1 MKTVSLEGKMT
12 IVVAA
17 SAIVGAL
24 VFAGVSLWPFPQLL
38 AWIRETPDKAGK
50 VPAIHVVETFD
61 GGTALVICLLV
72 LLPLS
77 AWIAHALVEPLR
89 RLMRALES
97 AVASYRDGDFSMS
110 IGTTRS
116 DELGDLIRMHN
127 TLGQT
132 LRDQRQ
138 HLAQRELL
146 LDTVVQNTPVA
157 LVLTDA
163 AGKVTY
169 ANIAAR
175 HLFNEGRTLAGLDF
189 SDVLSAMPESLRVA
203 SEGGE
208 DALFSVEMEGSEE
221 TFHLSQRG
229 FRLQGRPHRLQ
240 LYRRMTRE
248 LSRQEV
254 HTWKR
259 VIRVISHELNNS
271 LAPISSLSHSGAELA
286 RRGDL
291 ARLPGVFASIGDRA
305 KHLHSFISGYAS
317 FAKLPSPQAREVPWG
332 PFLEGLA
339 LHASFRLAAP
349 TPDHPGWFDPTQ
361 VEQVLINLI
370 KNAHEAG
377 GEATEVTLSVH
388 HVGREMLVEV
398 ADRGPG
404 MSETVLAQALLPFYS
419 TKRSGTGLGLA
430 LAREIS
436 EAHGGRI
443 ALANRDGGGLRVTLV
458 LPIGSA

>member
-1 MKTVSLEGKMT
+1 MKSLSLEGRMT
-12 IVVAA
+12 LVVAG
-17 SAIVGAL
+17 SAMVGAL
-24 VFAGVSLWPFPQLL
+24 VFAGVSVWPFPQLL
-38 AWIRETPDKAGK
+38 AWIRAVPDKGGK
-50 VPAIHVVETFD
+50 LPSAPPVEPFD
-61 GGTALVICLLV
+61 GSTALIFCLLV

-77 AWIAHALVEPLR
+77 AWVAHLLVEPVR
-89 RLMRALES
+89 RLMRALET
-97 AVASYRDGDFSMS
+97 AVASYRDGDFSIS
-110 IGTTRS
+110 IASGRH

-127 TLGQT
+127 ELGQT
-132 LRDQRQ
+132 LREQRQ

-163 AGKVTY
+163 QGNITY

-175 HLFNEGRTLAGLDF
+175 HLFNEGRSLTGLDF
-189 SDVLSAMPESLRVA
+189 AEVLGTMPENLRVA
-203 SEGGE
+203 AAAGE
-208 DALFSVEMEGSEE
+208 DALFNVEMDGSEE

-317 FAKLPSPQAREVPWG
+317 FAKLPAPESRAVPWA
-332 PFLEGLA
+332 PFLDALA
-339 LHASFRLAAP
+339 LHAQFHLAASAP
-349 TPDHPGWFDPTQ
+349 EQPGWFDPTQ

-377 GEATEVTLSVH
+377 GDASEVSLAAH
-388 HVGREMLVEV
+388 HVGREILIEV
-398 ADRGPG
+398 CDRGPG

-443 ALANRDGGGLRVTLV
+443 ALSNREGGGLRVTLV
-458 LPIGSA
+458 LPVGPS